1 MRSRLSHPRRNLAR
15 TVAEGKQH
23 GFTDESREAWGMM
36 GRLAKMNTA
45 ETQTIVL
52 TKCYRVMDI
61 KGRQA
66 KSDTNYNN
74 NG

>member
-1 MRSRLSHPRRNLAR
+1 
-15 TVAEGKQH
+15 
-23 GFTDESREAWGMM
+23 M
-36 GRLAKMNTA
+36 GCLAKMDTA
-45 ETQTIVL
+45 ETQTTVL
-52 TKCYRVMDI
+52 TKCFRVMDI